1 MPRRID
7 DAHLFELAKRGAKA
21 RLGELV
27 QEAKYLIDLF
37 PHLRDSFDKDELPM
51 SVHHGEERWAR
62 DENQRCRASATADVR
77 CRSEEGQRSTEEAV
91 GGKAEDGERIDDQKR
106 RAARG
111 STSDSAA
118 I

>member
-51 SVHHGEERWAR
+51 SFIMAR
-62 DENQRCRASATADVR
+62 SAGRVTR
-77 CRSEEGQRSTEEAV
+77 T
-91 GGKAEDGERIDDQKR
+91 
-106 RAARG
+106 
-111 STSDSAA
+111 SAA
-118 I
+118 ERPRRRMSARKKVSEAQKKR